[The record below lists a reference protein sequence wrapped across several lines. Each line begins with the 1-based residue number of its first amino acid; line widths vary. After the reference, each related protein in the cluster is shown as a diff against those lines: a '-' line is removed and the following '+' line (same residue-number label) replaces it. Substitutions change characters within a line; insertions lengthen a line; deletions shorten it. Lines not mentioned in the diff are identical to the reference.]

1 MCCISA
7 SPVPA
12 PKRGGLPGSSANA
25 PPSTLGSSSI
35 AASSVRILRS
45 APCFAAENTQH
56 ASEEGVSHF
65 CMQVHDGRKGGPARR
80 DRPCACPRG
89 RRGRHYIL
97 GVIWRLCTL
106 NEPRLQRIVL
116 HEVAQRRGIRQ
127 LRNSRQH

>member
-56 ASEEGVSHF
+56 ASEGPGEPVDKRLRKSSPPERIEGRDIDAGVGGF
-65 CMQVHDGRKGGPARR
+65 RGGGPRCSR
-80 DRPCACPRG
+80 KVDRPIP
-89 RRGRHYIL
+89 
-97 GVIWRLCTL
+97 
-106 NEPRLQRIVL
+106 E
-116 HEVAQRRGIRQ
+116 AQLVRETKNRAGDVT
-127 LRNSRQH
+127 